1 MFRSVLFLT
10 IIAGLGC
17 GDDGKTVDIVQ
28 PTLDFGKTDCG
39 TTAIPRT
46 LVVSN
51 PSGSAFSFTTS
62 LALGDASPY
71 LVVPDSGVVLPDR
84 QLELTVY
91 SKPVPAVS
99 AVTDNLYGDTL
110 TLTTDQSGESP
121 HAIAITQT
129 AHGAVL
135 AVSTNTLAFA
145 TATPVGSAA
154 QQMPLTIT
162 NSGNAGV
169 AVTIASDP
177 SFAVTPAGP
186 SMLAAGGSLAA
197 TVAYSPAAVGAIAA
211 DLPITV
217 DGTVCSQAPMV
228 GATATATLKGTAKA
242 VAIASTRGRPRNA
255 IPTICVLTT
264 GGYVACTGTTDLG
277 VRGQGTTTPT
287 MASYNLVQTHAGAL
301 SGVATLTGGRGFFCA
316 RRTDNTEWCWGDYLG
331 LGRRGQTDPAR
342 INPFATQIASSVQAH
357 ATGYANHCGLA
368 AGTVTCSGDN
378 EGQHVPADSWTVA
391 NATAVAVHNGG
402 GYALLGD
409 GTVMSFGE
417 NRAGERGNGDAN
429 EAPPSLV
436 QNLTNVTQVVAG
448 GDGNALRH
456 SNSHGCALEVD
467 GSVWCWGRNNHGQL
481 GNGNTSNTNV
491 PQQVMVDGTTTLA
504 PATSIAA
511 TGGSSCAL
519 VSGSVWCWGNNKN
532 GLMGQASPP
541 NSTFAEQTVP
551 PLANV
556 TRLDAG
562 GMTTCAVLSTN
573 GVRCW
578 GQFSDGTFK
587 NTPTMLPVFEP

>member
-1 MFRSVLFLT
+1 
-10 IIAGLGC
+10 LGC

-28 PTLDFGKTDCG
+28 SSLDFGKTDCG

-71 LVVPDSGVVLPDR
+71 LIVPDSGVVLPDR

-91 SKPVPAVS
+91 SKPVPASS

-110 TLTTDQSGESP
+110 TLTTDQSGDSP

-135 AVSTNTLAFA
+135 AVSTNTVAFA
-145 TATPVGSAA
+145 TSSTVGAAA

-162 NSGNAGV
+162 NSGNAAV
-169 AVTIASDP
+169 AVTIGSDP

-217 DGTVCSQAPMV
+217 DGTVCSAAPMV
-228 GATATATLKGTAKA
+228 GATATSSLKGTAKA
-242 VAIASTRGRPRNA
+242 VAIAATRGRPRNA

-264 GGYVACTGTTDLG
+264 GGFVACTGTTDLG
-277 VRGQGTTTPT
+277 VRGQGTAMPSLS
-287 MASYNLVQTHAGAL
+287 SYNLVQTHNGPL
-301 SGVATLTGGRGFFCA
+301 SGVTTLTGGRAFFCA
-316 RRTDNTEWCWGDYLG
+316 RRADNSEWCWGDYLG
-331 LGRRGQTDPAR
+331 LGRRGQSDPAR
-342 INPFATQIASSVQAH
+342 INPFATQVASGVQMH
-357 ATGYANHCGLA
+357 ATSYSNHCA
-368 AGTVTCSGDN
+368 VSAGTMTCTGDN
-378 EGQHVPADSWTVA
+378 EGQHVPADAWTVA
-391 NATAVAVHNGG
+391 NATSVAVHNGG

-417 NRAGERGNGDAN
+417 NNAGERGNGDAS
-429 EAPPSLV
+429 ESAPSLV
-436 QNLTNVTQVVAG
+436 QNLTNVMQVVAG

-491 PQQVMVDGTTTLA
+491 PQQVMTDGTTPLA
-504 PATSIAA
+504 AATSIVA
-511 TGGSSCAL
+511 TGGTSCAL
-519 VSGSVWCWGNNKN
+519 VSGSVWCWGSNKN
-532 GLMGQASPP
+532 GLLGTATPTDP
-541 NSTFAEQTVP
+541 TFAEQTSP
-551 PLANV
+551 ALTGV

-562 GMTTCAVLSTN
+562 GMTTCALLPTG

-578 GQFSDGTFK
+578 GQFADNTFK